1 MNKKNIKR
9 NILRKTKM
17 GVAVLQI
24 VLIVSLNMLSVPAAA
39 PKVSVD
45 ETVYSN
51 LDYYGVG
58 KELSIVKGVSLNGYT
73 GFSDYGD

>member
-24 VLIVSLNMLSVPAAA
+24 VLMVSLNMLSVPAAE
-39 PKVSVD
+39 PKVSFY
-45 ETVYSN
+45 ESVYEN

-58 KELSIVKGVSLNGYT
+58 K
-73 GFSDYGD
+73 

>member
-24 VLIVSLNMLSVPAAA
+24 VLMASLNMLSGWAAA

-45 ETVYSN
+45 ETVYAN

-58 KELSIVKGVSLNGYT
+58 K
-73 GFSDYGD
+73 

>member
-24 VLIVSLNMLSVPAAA
+24 VLMVSLNMLSVPAAA

-45 ETVYSN
+45 ETVYAN

-58 KELSIVKGVSLNGYT
+58 KYCKRCKPKRIYRFQRLGRL
-73 GFSDYGD
+73 